1 MAITIWSG
9 LVLGSIYALVAT
21 GFTISMLPT
30 GVFNFAQ
37 GAIVVAGA
45 FLSYQFLSVSNLG
58 GGLPW
63 CLPRSSGW
71 SSARHASS
79 WPSGH

>member
-30 GVFNFAQ
+30 E
-37 GAIVVAGA
+37 
-45 FLSYQFLSVSNLG
+45 SSTS
-58 GGLPW
+58 
-63 CLPRSSGW
+63 PRE
-71 SSARHASS
+71 
-79 WPSGH
+79 PS